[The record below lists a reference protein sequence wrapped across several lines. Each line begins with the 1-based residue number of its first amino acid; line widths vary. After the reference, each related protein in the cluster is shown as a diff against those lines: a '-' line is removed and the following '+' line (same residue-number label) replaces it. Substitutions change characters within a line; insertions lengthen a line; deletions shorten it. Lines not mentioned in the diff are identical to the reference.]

1 VSLPSASTVRR
12 VAALLVAG
20 VCGNAAHAVA
30 EPQLTELGGPA
41 LPPTTLFLELV
52 VNDLATGRIVTVEH
66 RDGHFLVAAEELQ
79 AVSIP
84 LDRTPSTL
92 VDPSELPDV
101 RSEYDSHTQQL
112 KLTVPPEWLP
122 QQAIGGR
129 LAARTPAVTSFGGVF
144 NYDVHISSVDR
155 GPTNGAVWTEQRLF
169 DRWGTVSSNGV
180 YRQAFG
186 GRGDRSTRGYL
197 RYDTMW
203 SYSDERRMMTYSGGD
218 LVTAGLPWSSPVRL
232 GGFTIGRNFRV
243 RPDVITYPVPEFAG
257 QAAVPTAV
265 ELFVNGSQTATGTVP
280 PGPFVINDMPLISGA
295 GSATVVT
302 TDALGRRVST
312 DINFYVA
319 NTLLRRGMVDFSLS
333 GGAMRRQFGVRSF
346 AYGKPAG
353 VGVVRYGLTNFM
365 TVAGHVEGGQRTLTG
380 SLGADLR
387 VGVLGVVSVGTALGN
402 GMQAAARQV
411 SADYSYTGRRISVL
425 LRHLQRGSAFSDL
438 TAYDRAAR
446 PGGTGGLSRRI
457 DQATAAWT
465 LNRRSGTL
473 AAGYFNVVA
482 ANGSSTTRLAN
493 VSYTRSLVAGSSLY
507 LTVNRAFGRERHTG
521 VQAQVVVPLGRKGT
535 VSSSVAR
542 RESKPT
548 ETRVRYSRSVPADG
562 GIGWNADLAHDG
574 RQSRQ
579 LDLTWRTS
587 TFQVQGGTHGAGQD
601 RTRWAGLSGS
611 AVVMGG
617 GVFPTNRVSDAFVL
631 VDTDGHRDVPVL
643 LDNQVVGRTDRRGHL
658 LVPWVSSFYGAKY
671 EIDPLRLPADVRVPF
686 VQQRIAV
693 RRHSGAVLRFPIEAI
708 VATTIKLVDAA
719 GQPLPLGQAVTH
731 QESGQTAIVGWDGI
745 IYLEGLRPRNTLVV
759 RTGPD
764 TVCRASFD
772 VKISGGE
779 IPRVGPLV
787 CR

>member
-1 VSLPSASTVRR
+1 MSLPSASTVRR

-30 EPQLTELGGPA
+30 EPQLTDMGGAA
-41 LPPTTLFLELV
+41 LPSTTLFLELV
-52 VNDLATGRIVTVEH
+52 VNEQPTGRIVTVEH

-79 AVSIP
+79 AVAIP
-84 LDRTPSTL
+84 LDRAPSTL
-92 VDPSELPDV
+92 VDPNEIADV

-112 KLTVPPEWLP
+112 KLTVPAQWLP
-122 QQAIGGR
+122 QQIIGGR
-129 LAARTPAVTSFGGVF
+129 LTGRTPAVTSFGGVF
-144 NYDVHISSVDR
+144 NYDVHASSVDR

-180 YRQAFG
+180 YRQTFG
-186 GRGDRSTRGYL
+186 GRADRSARGYL

-203 SYSDERRMMTYSGGD
+203 SYSDERRMMTYSAGD
-218 LVTAGLPWSSPVRL
+218 LVTTGLPWGNSVRL
-232 GGFTIGRNFRV
+232 GGVTIGRNFRV

-257 QAAVPTAV
+257 RAAVPTAV
-265 ELFVNGSQTATGTVP
+265 ELFVNGSQTMTGTVP

-353 VGVVRYGLTNFM
+353 VGVVRFGLTDFL
-365 TVAGHVEGGQRTLTG
+365 TVAGHVEGGQRTLAG
-380 SLGADLR
+380 SVGGDLR
-387 VGVLGVVSVGTALGN
+387 VGVLGVVSVGAALGN
-402 GMQAAARQV
+402 GTRADARQY
-411 SADYSYTGRRISVL
+411 SADYSYTGRRFSVL

-438 TAYDRAAR
+438 TAYDREAR
-446 PGGTGGLSRRI
+446 PGTSGLSRRI

-465 LNRRSGTL
+465 LSRRSGTL
-473 AAGYFNVVA
+473 AAGYFNVVGA
-482 ANGSSTTRLAN
+482 GGANRTRLAN

-507 LTVNRAFGRERHTG
+507 LTVNRAFGRERRTG
-521 VQAQVVVPLGRKGT
+521 VQAQVVVPLGRMGT

-548 ETRVRYSRSVPADG
+548 ETRIRYSRSVPADG
-562 GIGWNADLAHDG
+562 GIGWNADVAHDG
-574 RQSRQ
+574 RQTRQ
-579 LDLTWRTS
+579 LDVTWRTS
-587 TFQVQGGTHGAGQD
+587 KFQTQAGTHGAGPD

-643 LDNQVVGRTDRRGHL
+643 LDNQLVGRTDRRGHL

-671 EIDPLRLPADVRVPF
+671 EIDPLRLPPDVRVPF

-693 RRHSGAVLRFPIEAI
+693 RKHSGAVLRFPIEAI
-708 VATTIKLVDAA
+708 VATTIKLVDTA

-731 QESGQTAIVGWDGI
+731 QETGQTVFVGWDGI
-745 IYLEGLRPRNTLVV
+745 IYVEGLRPRNTLVV
-759 RTGPD
+759 KTGPE

-772 VKISGGE
+772 LKISNGE
-779 IPRVGPLV
+779 IARVGPLV